1 MEKNRAIQEV
11 KSRGTEVLSQITTPA
26 KDKVNGKI
34 SYVCPICGHGNSGD
48 GLTENP
54 QSKGGHGLKC
64 FGCGFAGDIIDL
76 IGQINGKDFNAAL
89 EEAGAYLGITID
101 KPDYA
106 ESFRTPAPAQS
117 SGTQPQKQQAQDS
130 EADYTALFLQAQ
142 KWNTGEY
149 LQSRGISKAT
159 QDRFGVGFVET
170 WKHPNAPAKV
180 KGAPYV
186 IFPTSKHSYCARYT
200 GTDEDY
206 SKYKKMHVGKK
217 APFFC
222 EKAALESSAPVFVV
236 EGETDALS
244 LWELDYAAISLGSV
258 SNTGKFIELA
268 ENNRDK
274 HYIIALDNDGAGA
287 GAVKKI
293 TAALSE
299 RGIAHTVAD
308 ISGEYKDPNER
319 LQQDSGGLSKALK
332 LATMQA
338 TDPEGYKREKLQEN
352 NVSAQISDFW
362 EQVYYTKN
370 FPPISTGFK
379 LFDEALDGGLYP
391 EQLVFLGAISSLGKT
406 TFLLQVCDN
415 IAAAGTPVL
424 FFSLEM
430 SRNEIMSKSI
440 SRYTFT
446 TAVNDN
452 IKINNAKTMR
462 GISAGSRHKFYS
474 RTEIDLIKKAS
485 AEYAA
490 GAGQNLYIYEGN
502 GDTGVEEIKH
512 TVKEFVKLTGKRPL
526 VFIDYLQIL
535 APHDPKMTDK
545 QNTDHA
551 VKILKQLARD
561 ESIAVLAISSLNR
574 DNYSAKISMQAF
586 KESGAIEYSSDVL
599 LGMQL
604 KGMGTSEFDVNE
616 AKRKDPREV
625 ELHFLK
631 NRNGVM
637 SKPILFNYY
646 PAFNYY
652 REIEYIEPPVKEEKP
667 KKGKKNAETV
677 ELVKIK

>member
-101 KPDYA
+101 KPDYT
-106 ESFRTPAPAQS
+106 ESFRTPTPAQS
-117 SGTQPQKQQAQDS
+117 SGTQPQDP

-258 SNTGKFIELA
+258 SNTGKFIEIA

-446 TAVNDN
+446 TAVKDN

-474 RTEIDLIKKAS
+474 RTEIDLINKAS

-490 GAGQNLYIYEGN
+490 GAGQSLYIYEGN